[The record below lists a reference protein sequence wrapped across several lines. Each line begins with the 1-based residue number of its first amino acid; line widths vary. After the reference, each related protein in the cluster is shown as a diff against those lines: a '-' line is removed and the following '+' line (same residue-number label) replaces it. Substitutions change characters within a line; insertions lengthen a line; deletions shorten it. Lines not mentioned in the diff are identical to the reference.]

1 MNSRPN
7 HDPFEH
13 LATKEAL
20 TAVATRLDATLPHLA
35 TKADV
40 EKASNRLLMWLVGT
54 LITFLLTFYA
64 LQSSMLDR
72 LTAIQQQQFGI
83 TSATQREMQEQL
95 RALAREQQQLSNE
108 LRQMRSTTDERSR
121 PGSQESK
128 PNR

>member
-40 EKASNRLLMWLVGT
+40 KEASNRLLMWLVGT

-64 LQSSMLDR
+64 LHSSMLDR
-72 LTAIQQQQFGI
+72 LTAVQQQQLGI
-83 TSATQREMQEQL
+83 ISATQREMQEEL

-108 LRQMRSTTDERSR
+108 LRQMRVSPGERSR
-121 PGSQESK
+121 QAPPGEH
-128 PNR
+128 NR

>member
-40 EKASNRLLMWLVGT
+40 KEASNRLLMWLVGT

-64 LQSSMLDR
+64 LHSSMLDR
-72 LTAIQQQQFGI
+72 LTAVQQQQLGI
-83 TSATQREMQEQL
+83 ISATQREMQEEL

-108 LRQMRSTTDERSR
+108 LRQMRLSPGERSR
-121 PGSQESK
+121 PAPPGEH
-128 PNR
+128 NR